1 VAFEQMKPLS
11 GIVEPSDANDRFGE
25 PHSTSQHDFPK
36 QEVNLNALL
45 NWLQSEKHDHASLTL
60 YSVLS
65 GNQVINTMEYASPD
79 DVASFSHCS
88 ELLTA
93 APQWRKRLGEMKKV
107 SKQWSVVVAHW
118 NKVNLKSSSPHFTN
132 KWPASAALLTTKQK
146 LYVKEKSKINT

>member
-45 NWLQSEKHDHASLTL
+45 NWLQSEKHDNASLTL

-118 NKVNLKSSSPHFTN
+118 NKVTALYETFP
-132 KWPASAALLTTKQK
+132 PAASELLTFLVWRHNNK
-146 LYVKEKSKINT
+146 